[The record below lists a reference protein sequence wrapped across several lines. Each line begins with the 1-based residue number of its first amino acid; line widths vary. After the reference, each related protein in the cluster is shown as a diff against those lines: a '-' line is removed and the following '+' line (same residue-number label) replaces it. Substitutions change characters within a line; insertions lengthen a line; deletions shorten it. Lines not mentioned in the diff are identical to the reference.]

1 MVDLS
6 NPAVCLEVLRKLH
19 PVDAPSTHEMLT
31 RLLGTLLASPPA
43 ANQHLEVLEAAR
55 EAVDFCQHE
64 RARRYAT
71 EPAHPGSEADHH
83 LQRVVALWLELAR
96 SYALIARP
104 HLGEAAPGEDA
115 ALLAQRRLYYCGRA
129 VFEHFR
135 ARRAV
140 PARLWAEMH
149 AGFVAARALAID
161 GVRVSD
167 PLNRTWRAQ
176 SACEAYLA
184 VLLADL
190 ANPFGRSSAEL
201 NWILRWV
208 ERFAPY
214 CSLVADDG
222 SARRSH
228 YGIDPD
234 GSTGLRPLGTMS
246 ARQGVLRFDGRILGT
261 RIRAM
266 LTQLKRG
273 VAPAALGLG
282 TDCPAPAASRL
293 LLSLYRP
300 WGRATAGRRFDRRA
314 MHASMEI
321 STDWTGI
328 GQAIGGAALHPPMP
342 EKPPR
347 ALRDDVRLMTFGERA
362 DEVEDGSHA
371 QARARREAL
380 RLGLAPACWQRVDQS
395 VGGFRIRHAAGGEPL
410 GHRQLVGLRP
420 QGGRHCLLGDT
431 RWLMVGDDGHIEA
444 GVEVLA
450 GVPRV
455 VSVRP
460 APDPATAMPWQQAFL
475 LPGSSALGTPA
486 SLVLPIRLFQPERQ
500 IELQEDAR
508 SRRLTL
514 GRLLRR
520 GANFDQCEF
529 SEHGSTGPGSGS
541 GDDAR
546 FSPV

>member
-6 NPAVCLEVLRKLH
+6 NPAVCLDVLRKLH
-19 PVDAPSTHEMLT
+19 PVDAPSTHEMLA
-31 RLLGTLLASPPA
+31 RLVGTLLASPPA

-64 RARRYAT
+64 LARRYAT

-96 SYALIARP
+96 SYARIARP
-104 HLGEAAPGEDA
+104 HAGDAAPGEDA

-129 VFEHFR
+129 LFEHFR
-135 ARRAV
+135 ARRAL
-140 PARLWAEMH
+140 PTRLWAELH
-149 AGFVAARALAID
+149 AGFAAARALAID

-176 SACEAYLA
+176 SAREAYIA

-190 ANPFGRSSAEL
+190 ANPFGRSSTEL
-201 NWILRWV
+201 NWIQRWV

-214 CSLVADDG
+214 CSLVADDD

-234 GSTGLRPLGTMS
+234 GSTGLRPLGAMS
-246 ARQGVLRFDGRILGT
+246 AHKGVLRFDGSILAT

-282 TDCPAPAASRL
+282 ADCPAEAASRL

-300 WGRATAGRRFDRRA
+300 WGRSTAGRRFDRRA
-314 MHASMEI
+314 LHASMEI
-321 STDWTGI
+321 STDWAGI
-328 GQAIGGAALHPPMP
+328 GLAIGGPALPPPMA
-342 EKPPR
+342 EDSPR
-347 ALRDDVRLMTFGERA
+347 ALRDDVRLMTFGERV
-362 DEVEDGSHA
+362 DEVEDGTHA
-371 QARARREAL
+371 QERARREAL
-380 RLGLAPACWQRVDQS
+380 RLGLAPACWELVDQS
-395 VGGFRIRHAAGGEPL
+395 VGGFRIRRAGDGEGL
-410 GHRQLVGLRP
+410 AHRQLVGLRP

-431 RWLMVGDDGHIEA
+431 RWLMVGEDGCIEA

-455 VSVRP
+455 VRVRP
-460 APDPATAMPWQQAFL
+460 ALDTATAMPWQQAFL

-486 SLVLPIRLFQPERQ
+486 SLVLPIRLFQPERR

-529 SEHGSTGPGSGS
+529 AELGGTRADSGR
-541 GDDAR
+541 DAR
-546 FSPV
+546 FSPA